1 MEGTMPFDLENPITQ
16 EAIWL
21 SIPVCAC
28 ETCEAKRATR
38 LEDDAIPMDGGKDD

>member
-1 MEGTMPFDLENPITQ
+1 MALDLENPTAK
-16 EAIWL
+16 EGIWM